1 MPKSSAKTRKNA
13 LYLVVFF
20 TNLLSLACQV
30 IWVRKLS
37 FLFGSTA
44 GVFSTV
50 LSVFLLGL
58 AVGALVA
65 GRMADRT
72 GEPWKLLAR
81 VQIGLGVYVALSL
94 PIFDLARRF
103 YLQAFP
109 NDLSPMSAAL
119 WKFAVVL
126 VVLITPT
133 LAIGATFPLAV
144 RLLTKGSADVGG
156 SVSLVYGLD
165 TMGAALGALLS
176 GFVFV
181 TGFGLSTS
189 TWMLGALAVIFGLWI
204 LGAGFKGTATVEPKD
219 AKLQAGAATATNIKK

>member
-1 MPKSSAKTRKNA
+1 MPKASAKTRKNA

-109 NDLSPMSAAL
+109 NDLSPMSTECGDE
-119 WKFAVVL
+119 VL
-126 VVLITPT
+126 RRTRIAPT
-133 LAIGATFPLAV
+133 GAPVWVHHVWHFP
-144 RLLTKGSADVGG
+144 
-156 SVSLVYGLD
+156 
-165 TMGAALGALLS
+165 
-176 GFVFV
+176 
-181 TGFGLSTS
+181 
-189 TWMLGALAVIFGLWI
+189 
-204 LGAGFKGTATVEPKD
+204 
-219 AKLQAGAATATNIKK
+219 Q